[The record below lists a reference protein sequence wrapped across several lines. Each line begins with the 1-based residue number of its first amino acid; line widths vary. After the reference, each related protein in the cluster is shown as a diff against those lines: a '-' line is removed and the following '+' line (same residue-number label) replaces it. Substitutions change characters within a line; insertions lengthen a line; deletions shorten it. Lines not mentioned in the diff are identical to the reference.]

1 MKVRINLSRLVF
13 LVTFTF
19 LLILIFYQCSDNGYT
34 KKITRISKK
43 NINDNIINTTNYE
56 FDGISVH
63 EDEINSII
71 KELLIKN
78 LDKHINV
85 DNFVELREREELHTF
100 LWNNIFGN
108 YRSKDNDILQD
119 YKNILI
125 EQSSFLSQKN
135 QTQLTLDQKL
145 LSTLHKS
152 LYSWVY
158 KNKFSSLNQ
167 LILSSKGKGI
177 VICTGNDHF
186 NYARST
192 IDILRNILN
201 CSLPIEVF
209 YYGDDDLSYEN
220 RQILQKYSNTYLS
233 NLFEY
238 FDNTIINVK
247 GWAIKPFA
255 ILASRFEEVILMD
268 ADVVFVRDPK
278 ELFNEQGYIE
288 TGTLF
293 FKDRTLTKGK
303 YYGLK
308 WLKLWMK
315 DPLPET
321 KRLRYWKNKT
331 IHEMDSG
338 VVLIHK
344 IKTLL
349 GLLNTCKLNEY
360 EIRSKVVYNYVYGDK
375 ETFWIGFDMAR
386 QHYYMD
392 PEPSSVLGGIE
403 NVGVSEVSS
412 LKMICGHISHTKN
425 GRLLFWNGHIIMDK
439 NHKTDK
445 YKIIKLDAFLIE
457 NKKFEYKNGVKC
469 VELDE
474 DKVPILL
481 SDEERLIIQNILK
494 REKEYHFIVP
504 KENN

>member
-1 MKVRINLSRLVF
+1 MKVRINLSRLSLLKIFIF
-13 LVTFTF
+13 LS
-19 LLILIFYQCSDNGYT
+19 ILIFFLCSYSGFIKN
-34 KKITRISKK
+34 ITNKSKK
-43 NINDNIINTTNYE
+43 SINNNINTSK
-56 FDGISVH
+56 FDIDSNSVH
-63 EDEINSII
+63 KDEINNLI

-78 LDKHINV
+78 FDKNINV
-85 DNFVELREREELHTF
+85 NDFVELREREELHTF
-100 LWNNIFGN
+100 LWDKIFGS
-108 YRSKDNDILQD
+108 YRLKDNDILQD
-119 YKNILI
+119 YKNVLL
-125 EQSSFLSQKN
+125 EQSSFLFQGN
-135 QTQLTLDQKL
+135 HTGLTLDQRI
-145 LSTLHKS
+145 LSMLHKS

-192 IDILRNILN
+192 IDVLRNVLN

-209 YYGDDDLSYEN
+209 YSGDYDLSYEN
-220 RQILQKYSNTYLS
+220 RQILQKYSNIYLS
-233 NLFEY
+233 DILEY
-238 FDNTIINVK
+238 FDNFIINVK

-268 ADVVFVRDPK
+268 ADVVFVRNPK

-293 FKDRTLTKGK
+293 YKDRTLTKGRH
-303 YYGLK
+303 YGLK

-321 KRLRYWKNKT
+321 KKLRYLKNKT
-331 IHEMDSG
+331 IHEMESG

-344 IKTLL
+344 IKALL

-360 EIRSKVVYNYVYGDK
+360 EIRTKVVYDYVYGDK
-375 ETFWIGFDMAR
+375 ETYWIGFDMAR
-386 QHYYMD
+386 QHYYMNS
-392 PEPSSVLGGIE
+392 EPPSVLGEIE
-403 NVGVSEVSS
+403 KVGESEISP

-425 GRLLFWNGHIIMDK
+425 GRLLFWNGHIIKDK
-439 NHKTDK
+439 THKIDR
-445 YKIIKLDAFLIE
+445 YKIIKFEAFLIE
-457 NKKFEYKNGVKC
+457 NNEFDYSNGVKC
-469 VELDE
+469 VELNE
-474 DKVPILL
+474 KKVPILL
-481 SDEERLIIQNILK
+481 NDEESLIMQNILK

-504 KENN
+504 KDN